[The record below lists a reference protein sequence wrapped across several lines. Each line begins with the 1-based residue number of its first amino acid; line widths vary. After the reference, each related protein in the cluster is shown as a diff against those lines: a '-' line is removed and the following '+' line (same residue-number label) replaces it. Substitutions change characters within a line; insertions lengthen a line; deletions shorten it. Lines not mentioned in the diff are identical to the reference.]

1 MVTSSKIERKLFF
14 QTIIRT
20 HEHSLIDH
28 KLMRF
33 EHLIEVNHLEDPR
46 ADVLSREQLW
56 NGLLLRAKAP
66 SLFIPHMDG
75 FAIVEESDNNL
86 TRTLDFG
93 KFKVNDKVEFVP
105 MEKLRFHI
113 PAQGD
118 IMESRLEITIEEPFP
133 DRFFLRFIYEDSA
146 AEEGPEAMYNDF
158 RRSAYKEMDVD
169 SMRLIRQFASQG
181 RLDDPETK
189 DKTLLS

>member
-1 MVTSSKIERKLFF
+1 
-14 QTIIRT
+14 
-20 HEHSLIDH
+20 
-28 KLMRF
+28 MRF
-33 EHLIEVNHLEDPR
+33 EHLIEVNNLEDPR

-75 FAIVEESDNNL
+75 FAIVEESDNAL

-93 KFKVNDKVEFVP
+93 KFKVNDRVDFVP
-105 MEKLRFHI
+105 MEKLHFHI
-113 PAQGD
+113 PAQGE
-118 IMESRLEITIEEPFP
+118 IMESRLEIAIEEPFP

-158 RRSAYKEMDVD
+158 LRSAYKEMDVD

-181 RLDDPETK
+181 RLDGPETNE
-189 DKTLLS
+189 KTLLS